1 MSQEKRLLFFA
12 KGTMPEVRRALL
24 DAIRAELDTAYV
36 MSPNNDKEMLL
47 ELYKKGGKSEC

>member
-36 MSPNNDKEMLL
+36 MSPNNDKEMVLSF
-47 ELYKKGGKSEC
+47 YKKGAKQ

>member
-1 MSQEKRLLFFA
+1 MEREK
-12 KGTMPEVRRALL
+12 L
-24 DAIRAELDTAYV
+24 DAIRADLDVAYV